1 MKRFRAASATLPPRA
16 PRRPARPA
24 RALALA
30 LAALA
35 GVAGLTL
42 GCAGRTERERE
53 RSGPPNVLV
62 LVSDDQGLAYGA
74 YGWSDVTTPNLDR
87 FAAEG
92 LRFDRAYTPSA
103 VCAPSRAALYTGLV
117 PVHNGCVGF
126 GPIRD
131 GVAIWADRLGPAGF
145 RTGLVGKVGGQP
157 RARFRFDSFDRTL
170 PEDDGARD
178 VAWHVHAVE
187 SFLDGDDGRPF
198 CLIVNFR
205 DAHYP
210 FPLDGAPSHWKGA
223 VETPHDPARVVVPPF
238 LVDLPEV
245 RRELAHYYDSLRRLD
260 VTVGAVLD
268 ALDARGLAE
277 ETLVLYTSDHGPP
290 FPFAKTTL
298 YEAGIRV
305 PLVARWPGVIEPG
318 RTTDALV
325 SFVDVLPS
333 LLDLAG
339 VAVPEE
345 LDGRSLA
352 PLLLGE
358 PWQARDAFFGSH
370 TDHRETPSVPARSVR
385 SGDWKYIRNF
395 RTENR
400 FENLVM
406 KTSES
411 WRAMVAAAAADEAL
425 AARLQRLSY
434 RPREE
439 LYDLARDPHELSDLA
454 GEPAHAE
461 RLAELRALL
470 SEHMRA
476 EGDPLLAEWDS

>member
-1 MKRFRAASATLPPRA
+1 MKRLRAASSTLPTRA
-16 PRRPARPA
+16 SRRPT

-30 LAALA
+30 VLAGAAALA
-35 GVAGLTL
+35 L
-42 GCAGRTERERE
+42 GCGGRAAVGRAGT
-53 RSGPPNVLV
+53 PNVLL

-74 YGWSDVTTPNLDR
+74 YGWSDVATPNLDR

-131 GVAIWADRLGPAGF
+131 DVPIWSDRLGPAGF

-223 VETPHDPARVVVPPF
+223 SETPHDPSAVVVPPF

-245 RRELAHYYDSLRRLD
+245 RSELAHYYDSLRRLD
-260 VTVGAVLD
+260 VTVGAVLELL
-268 ALDARGLAE
+268 AARGLDD

-305 PLVARWPGVIEPG
+305 PLVARWPGVIQPG

-339 VAVPEE
+339 VAVPGE
-345 LDGRSLA
+345 LDGRSLL
-352 PLLLGE
+352 PLLRGE
-358 PWQARDAFFGSH
+358 PWQAREAFFGSH

-385 SGDWKYIRNF
+385 LGDWKYIRNF

-406 KTSES
+406 KTSAS

-439 LYDLARDPHELSDLA
+439 LYDLSRDPHELADLA
-454 GEPAHAE
+454 GDPALAE
-461 RLAELRALL
+461 RLAQLRALL